1 MSQQPG
7 HNRPQQNPQGLFD
20 SLQAE
25 IAPEASPLLEF
36 LKKHTGAIILCFT
49 ALVLIIAGYLY
60 YTHKSHSANL
70 AQQQELGKLLV
81 IANPEARFTSLENY
95 LADAPAVLR
104 NQTMLAMLQTAVETG
119 KTEKVLE
126 LWEKLGKEDKNLSQL
141 SAIGTASALAESG
154 KYAEALAI
162 HEGLLPQVSASERP
176 FINRS
181 ILNYAEVLGDTA
193 RAIKACEDILAE
205 MPKIQMPVEG
215 SEELKLVNAE
225 RSLLEQKLAML
236 RLKAE

>member
-1 MSQQPG
+1 MSQKPG
-7 HNRPQQNPQGLFD
+7 HNQAQQSPQGLLD

-25 IAPEASPLLEF
+25 IAPEASPLLDF
-36 LKKHTGAIILCFT
+36 LKKNTGPIIVCFT

-60 YTHKSHSANL
+60 YSHRSHTANL
-70 AQQQELGKLLV
+70 AEQQALGKLLV
-81 IANPEARFTSLENY
+81 IHDAEVRMESLEKY
-95 LADAPAVLR
+95 LVEAPAALK
-104 NQTMLAMLQTAVETG
+104 NQTMLAMLQTAVELG
-119 KTEKVLE
+119 KNDKVLE
-126 LWEKLGKEDKNLSQL
+126 LWERLGKEDKNLSQL
-141 SAIGTASALAESG
+141 SAIGTASALAEEG
-154 KYAEALAI
+154 KYAEAMAI

-205 MPKIQMPVEG
+205 MPKIQMVAEG
-215 SEELKLVNAE
+215 SNELKLVNAE

>member
-7 HNRPQQNPQGLFD
+7 HKGPQQSQQGIFD

-25 IAPEASPLLEF
+25 IAPEASPLLDF
-36 LKKHTGAIILCFT
+36 LKKNTSAIILCFT
-49 ALVLIIAGYLY
+49 VLVLIVAGYLY
-60 YTHKSHSANL
+60 YSHKSHSANL

-81 IANPEARFTSLENY
+81 IHDPEARFESLEKY
-95 LADAPAVLR
+95 LAEAPAVLK

-119 KTEKVLE
+119 KNDKVLE
-126 LWEKLGKEDKNLSQL
+126 LWEKLGKQDSNLSQL
-141 SAIGTASALAESG
+141 SAIGTATALAESG

-162 HEGLLPQVSASERP
+162 HEGLLSQVTAAERP

-181 ILNYAEVLGDTA
+181 ILNYAEVLGDNA

-205 MPKIQMPVEG
+205 MPKIQMLAEG
-215 SEELKLVNAE
+215 SEELKLVNTE

-236 RLKAE
+236 RLKAQ